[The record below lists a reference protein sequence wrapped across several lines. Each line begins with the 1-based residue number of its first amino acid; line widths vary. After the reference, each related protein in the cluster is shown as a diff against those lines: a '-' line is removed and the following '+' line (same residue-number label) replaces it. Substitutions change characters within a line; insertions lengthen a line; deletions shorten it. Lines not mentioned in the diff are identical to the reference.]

1 MGRRNRT
8 KRALTAAV
16 CAGTVL
22 AVPAAPAAGAPEDP
36 PARVRAALAE
46 VRAEID
52 SLHER
57 AESAMR
63 DHVAESERLDRAEE
77 AARSAERAADNA
89 AEHTERV
96 RTGAAGQ
103 AVAAYTGADLGPL
116 VAWSSPR
123 GPQEALDRASFLSV
137 LAGHRQ
143 DEVNRAAAAGAAK
156 RTLSDRAAEAR
167 DERAD
172 AEEAARETR
181 EEAESALEDRR
192 ATLRGLLAE
201 QSRLEEE
208 LRERREQEA
217 EESADGRGGAQKQAG
232 QAAQTSEGA
241 GAPQASEGTG
251 GGGGAGDGGD
261 GGGGGGGGQGC
272 DGGDLSG
279 YPNGEI
285 PEEALCPLPQ
295 PGERLRADAAEAFI
309 ALDGEFQGR
318 FGRPM
323 CVADSYRP
331 IDEQVRLYEEKA
343 AGMAAAP
350 GTSTHGRGI
359 AVDLCGGVETEGSDE
374 YRWMMENAPDHG
386 WLNPEWA
393 QNGFEPWHWEFQG

>member
-1 MGRRNRT
+1 MGHGNRT
-8 KRALTAAV
+8 KRSLAAAV

-22 AVPAAPAAGAPEDP
+22 AVPAAPAAGAPEDS

-46 VRAEID
+46 VRTEID
-52 SLHER
+52 TLHER
-57 AESAMR
+57 VESAMR

-123 GPQEALDRASFLSV
+123 GPQEALDRASLLSV
-137 LAGHRQ
+137 LAEHRQ
-143 DEVNRAAAAGAAK
+143 DALDRAAAAGAAK
-156 RTLSDRAAEAR
+156 RTLSDRAEEAR
-167 DERAD
+167 DEQAD

-192 ATLRGLLAE
+192 ESLRDLLAE

-208 LRERREQEA
+208 LRERRAQEA
-217 EESADGRGGAQKQAG
+217 EEQSGSPAQNQKQAG
-232 QAAQTSEGA
+232 QAAQ
-241 GAPQASEGTG
+241 APEEASGSGE
-251 GGGGAGDGGD
+251 
-261 GGGGGGGGQGC
+261 GGGGGGGGQTC
-272 DGGDLSG
+272 EGGDVSG

-285 PEEALCPLPQ
+285 PESALCPLPQ

-309 ALDGEFQGR
+309 ALDDEFQGR

-343 AGMAAAP
+343 EGMAAAP

-374 YRWMMENAPDHG
+374 YRWMMENAPGHG
-386 WLNPEWA
+386 WHNPEWA

>member
-1 MGRRNRT
+1 MTLCHPERVRPEGVSEVGHRNRT
-8 KRALTAAV
+8 KRSLAAVV

-22 AVPAAPAAGAPEDP
+22 AVPAAPAAGAPEDS
-36 PARVRAALAE
+36 PAQVRAALAG
-46 VRAEID
+46 VRAEVD
-52 SLHER
+52 TLHER
-57 AESAMR
+57 VESAMR
-63 DHVAESERLDRAEE
+63 DHVAESERLDRAED
-77 AARSAERAADNA
+77 AARSAERAADRA

-96 RTGAAGQ
+96 RAGAAGQ

-123 GPQEALDRASFLSV
+123 GPQEALDRASLLSV
-137 LAGHRQ
+137 LAAHRR
-143 DEVNRAAAAGAAK
+143 DEVDRAAAAGAAK
-156 RTLSDRAAEAR
+156 RTLSDRAAKAR

-172 AEEAARETR
+172 AEEAARRTR
-181 EEAESALEDRR
+181 EEAESALEERR
-192 ATLRGLLAE
+192 EALRGLLAE

-208 LRERREQEA
+208 LRERRAQEA
-217 EESADGRGGAQKQAG
+217 EGQGRSQAQKQAG
-232 QAAQTSEGA
+232 QAAQTPEDA
-241 GAPQASEGTG
+241 QAAEDAG
-251 GGGGAGDGGD
+251 GGGGRDCEGEDV
-261 GGGGGGGGQGC
+261 
-272 DGGDLSG
+272 SG

-285 PEEALCPLPQ
+285 PVSALCPLPQ

-309 ALDGEFQGR
+309 ALDGEFRGR

-331 IDEQVRLYEEKA
+331 IDEQVRLYEEMA

-374 YRWMMENAPDHG
+374 YRWMMENGPGHG
-386 WLNPEWA
+386 WHNPEWA
-393 QNGFEPWHWEFQG
+393 QNGFEPWHWEFSG

>member
-1 MGRRNRT
+1 M
-8 KRALTAAV
+8 
-16 CAGTVL
+16 
-22 AVPAAPAAGAPEDP
+22 
-36 PARVRAALAE
+36 RAALAE

-52 SLHER
+52 TLHER

-123 GPQEALDRASFLSV
+123 GPQEALDRASLLSV
-137 LAGHRQ
+137 LAAHRQ
-143 DEVNRAAAAGAAK
+143 GEVDRAAAAGAAK
-156 RTLSDRAAEAR
+156 RTLSDRAADAR

-192 ATLRGLLAE
+192 ETLRGLLAE
-201 QSRLEEE
+201 QSRLEER
-208 LRERREQEA
+208 LRERRAQEA
-217 EESADGRGGAQKQAG
+217 EEDGRPQKQAG
-232 QAAQTSEGA
+232 QAPEETPKES
-241 GAPQASEGTG
+241 S
-251 GGGGAGDGGD
+251 
-261 GGGGGGGGQGC
+261 GGGGGGQDC
-272 DGGDLSG
+272 EGGDVSG

-285 PEEALCPLPQ
+285 PESALCPLPQ
-295 PGERLRADAAEAFI
+295 PGERLRADAAKAFI
-309 ALDGEFQGR
+309 SLDGAFQGR

-343 AGMAAAP
+343 EGMAAAP

-359 AVDLCGGVETEGSDE
+359 AVDLCGGVETEGTDE
-374 YRWMMENAPDHG
+374 YQWMMDNAPDHG
-386 WLNPEWA
+386 WHNPEWA